1 MVSPPSI
8 GGLQSTEE
16 ARLLT
21 WEARVDI
28 LRFCH
33 RSEVTDMGVGGWP
46 GGPLGRDVEGLRG
59 RERVVGGL
67 REGVRRHATTVH
79 SNSSFPLTIV
89 GGNSFRSMSTSS
101 RSLNNNPH
109 YEVWEREACQ
119 EKPCFWLCRV
129 TTVKSGVS
137 RTWQSRDSDSTVV
150 PLPTATSRPQPAP
163 SIHSRDLTHGDRA
176 RGDQEWYELV
186 DEDVDEEKKVDSN
199 GLDVLAIPPGL
210 AHRVAAI
217 KL

>member
-1 MVSPPSI
+1 
-8 GGLQSTEE
+8 
-16 ARLLT
+16 
-21 WEARVDI
+21 
-28 LRFCH
+28 
-33 RSEVTDMGVGGWP
+33 MGVGGRP
-46 GGPLGRDVEGLRG
+46 GGPLGGDVEGLRG

-89 GGNSFRSMSTSS
+89 GGNRFRSSPPLQDHSTTHTLKS
-101 RSLNNNPH
+101 
-109 YEVWEREACQ
+109 EKEREACL

-176 RGDQEWYELV
+176 RGDQE
-186 DEDVDEEKKVDSN
+186 
-199 GLDVLAIPPGL
+199 
-210 AHRVAAI
+210 
-217 KL
+217 